1 MGPGV
6 TADTL
11 LARLVPKV
19 TAPETAATLAMEYIL
34 SSLPEV
40 AQGLVDAVADRVAIE
55 RFDVG
60 RIVAEASEGGTRPD
74 LKVHDA
80 DGKVRLLIENKFW
93 AGLTEAQPVRYLEL
107 LPEDVPSTLLFVVPR
122 ARVPGVWQE
131 LKHKCCQHGNGIEL
145 TDERAADGFARI
157 RTGARAL
164 AVTSWCYVMDTLTQ
178 IAQSG
183 AHRAVEADVAQL
195 RGLTD
200 RMSNEGVF
208 LPLREE
214 TAGDVRVAQR
224 MNNYIDLIDPIVNKL
239 VHHHGFSTKDL
250 GKTNRWKSPGHYFC
264 AHNVIGAWIGIR
276 YDVWCRHGVS
286 PLWWRSGP
294 NHEFSGFQG
303 KIRDAEMLFDDAVV
317 WNNESELLIPI
328 RLAIGVEKDRVIQKA
343 VTRIEEIA
351 HRLKE
356 ALVEAVP
363 PE

>member
-19 TAPETAATLAMEYIL
+19 AAPEPAATLAMEYIL
-34 SSLPEV
+34 SSLPEA
-40 AQGLVDAVADRVAIE
+40 AQGLVDAVTERVATE

-60 RIVAEASEGGTRPD
+60 RIVAEASEGDARPD

-145 TDERAADGFARI
+145 TDQRAADGFARI

-200 RMSNEGVF
+200 RMSDEGVF
-208 LPLREE
+208 LPLREGE
-214 TAGDVRVAQR
+214 AGDIRVAQR
-224 MNNYIDLIDPIVNKL
+224 VNNYVDLIDPIVERL
-239 VHHHGFSTKDL
+239 VARHGFSIEGL
-250 GKTNRWKSPGHYFC
+250 GKAIAWKSSGHYFR
-264 AHNVIGAWIGIR
+264 AHDVIGAWIGIR
-276 YDVWCRHGVS
+276 YDVWLRHGVS

-317 WNNESELLIPI
+317 WDNDSELLIPI
-328 RLAIGVEKDRVIQKA
+328 RLATGVEKDRVILKAAAQIAKIAGQLKEEFVKA
-343 VTRIEEIA
+343 VT
-351 HRLKE
+351 
-356 ALVEAVP
+356 